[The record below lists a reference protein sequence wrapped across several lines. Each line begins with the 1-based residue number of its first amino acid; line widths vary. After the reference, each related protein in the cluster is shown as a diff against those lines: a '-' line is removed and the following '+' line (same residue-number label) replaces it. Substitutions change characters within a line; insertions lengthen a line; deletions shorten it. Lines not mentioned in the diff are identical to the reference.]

1 MNKRELIQKIQTQT
15 KLIEKQKTDFDNAIK
30 ISDELTKE
38 LKYQRD
44 VLVIFYDHIIEMFGN
59 WDKQPEEERVFLLR
73 KNVHLLIEYVNDIVV
88 EKFDKAIE
96 MEKEHYDKFM
106 EKWITTLKDAQK
118 EMKEEFNEKEQE
130 KVKSSS
136 YYS

>member
-1 MNKRELIQKIQTQT
+1 MNKRDLTQKIQTQT
-15 KLIEKQKTDFDNAIK
+15 KLIEKQKTDFDKAIK
-30 ISDELTKE
+30 ISDELATE

-44 VLVIFYDHIIEMFGN
+44 TLVIFYDHIIEMFGN

-73 KNVHLLIEYVNDIVV
+73 KNVHLLIEFVNSIVV

-96 MEKEHYDKFM
+96 LDKKHYDVFM
-106 EKWITTLKDAQK
+106 KEWISTLKDAQK
-118 EMKEEFNEKEQE
+118 EMKEEFDEKEQN
-130 KVKSSS
+130 KKKSTS

>member
-15 KLIEKQKTDFDNAIK
+15 KLIAKQKTDFDKGIK
-30 ISDELTKE
+30 ISDELTTE

-44 VLVIFYDHIIEMFGN
+44 ILVIFYDHIIEMFDN

-73 KNVHLLIEYVNDIVV
+73 KNVHLLIEFMNNIIV
-88 EKFDKAIE
+88 EKFDKTIE
-96 MEKEHYDKFM
+96 LDKKHYNGFM
-106 EKWITTLKDAQK
+106 EKWIGTLKDAQK
-118 EMKEEFNEKEQE
+118 EMKEEFDEKEQA
-130 KVKSSS
+130 KQKSQT